1 MSIDIELALVLGLF
15 IIGAVVLAVDNLVDA
30 LYRRAS
36 RWLRIRKSVRNV
48 SRPDN
53 PAQKK
58 RLEL

>member
-1 MSIDIELALVLGLF
+1 MSIDIELALILGLF
-15 IIGAVVLAVDNLVDA
+15 IIGAVVLALDNLVDA

-36 RWLRIRKSVRNV
+36 RWLRSRKSARNV

-58 RLEL
+58 SLEL